1 MTYEPPKRCFQ
12 GSPLRLC
19 TLRMTLVGRYFWT
32 WPLKYITST
41 SGNKWNKIWQS
52 RDSTAIYGTKVYQS
66 VLIAGA
72 LEVRSSIL
80 DARYEY
86 VFVWMKPS
94 LGQSI
99 CWEQRPRISRICR
112 LFKNS
117 SVEVGCSYPQPMKGK
132 KNCKQV
138 TVCPTLNLAGG
149 AFFSPSALAEEL
161 SASWLHDR
169 WVAAIS
175 INHVSICKYH

>member
-1 MTYEPPKRCFQ
+1 MITYEPPKKCFQ

-52 RDSTAIYGTKVYQS
+52 RDSTAIYGTKVYQF

-72 LEVRSSIL
+72 LEVRSSML
-80 DARYEY
+80 DARYDY

-94 LGQSI
+94 LGQSL

-112 LFKNS
+112 LLKLNARTHSPWRGKIIASKWRSAQPWIWPVALSSRHPPWQKNFLLRDFMT
-117 SVEVGCSYPQPMKGK
+117 G
-132 KNCKQV
+132 
-138 TVCPTLNLAGG
+138 
-149 AFFSPSALAEEL
+149 EL
-161 SASWLHDR
+161 LR
-169 WVAAIS
+169 FQS
-175 INHVSICKYH
+175 IM